1 MPLKRTTLYELAGY
15 RERAILDNLADV
27 TVQMHTTDY
36 LVLRFTSK
44 DGNYF
49 DYETK
54 SHRIT
59 G

>member
-1 MPLKRTTLYELAGY
+1 MPLIKFTLYELAGY

-27 TVQMHTTDY
+27 IVQMNTEDY
-36 LVLRFTSK
+36 LVLRFISK
-44 DGNYF
+44 DGDYF

-54 SHRIT
+54 SRRIT